1 MLLYSVICQPALKNI
16 FFKKIEPRSSPVGP
30 RSKPT
35 VVGPHHRCLG
45 GALTHA
51 AVEPKEV
58 VAVEPSGPDL
68 GHAPWSRWRSAPK
81 EVVPVA
87 EGSLGACMPRR
98 PSSRLLGE
106 VGGRRARQ
114 SPSCVK
120 LCLEGVLDGEGAADV
135 AGLDVLAG
143 PLIPAA
149 CEVC

>member
-1 MLLYSVICQPALKNI
+1 L
-16 FFKKIEPRSSPVGP
+16 
-30 RSKPT
+30 
-35 VVGPHHRCLG
+35 
-45 GALTHA
+45 
-51 AVEPKEV
+51 
-58 VAVEPSGPDL
+58 EPS
-68 GHAPWSRWRSAPK
+68 SER
-81 EVVPVA
+81 A
-87 EGSLGACMPRR
+87 EGGRPCRRGEAMPRR